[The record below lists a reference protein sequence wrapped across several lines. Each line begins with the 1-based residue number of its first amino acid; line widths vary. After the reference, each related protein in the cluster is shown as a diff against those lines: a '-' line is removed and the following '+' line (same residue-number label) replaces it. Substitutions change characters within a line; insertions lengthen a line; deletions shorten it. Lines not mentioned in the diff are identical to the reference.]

1 VLSDSYVLRNEE
13 HDIDWTR
20 REMIVLKS
28 NQVAM
33 YILICLQ
40 RIDEEKMKTLTFQW
54 VESHYNLKKKVLEV
68 ICCLNFESQLLKV
81 KITTSCNEMTLITSF
96 KRYIMNQRSDDSL
109 KSREFLSDLTMT
121 TYRLRLAC
129 VYRRSRQSD
138 WRTFITW
145 SNLSFKMN
153 LNQCFVQ
160 LIQYESNTWRLICD
174 RWDDAVLTISSW
186 SSINVAWDNRICDL
200 NIQRKD
206 IILQL
211 IVLITWCRL

>member
-1 VLSDSYVLRNEE
+1 
-13 HDIDWTR
+13 
-20 REMIVLKS
+20 
-28 NQVAM
+28 M

-40 RIDEEKMKTLTFQW
+40 RIDEEEMKTLTSQW

-68 ICCLNFESQLLKV
+68 LCCLSFESQLLKV
-81 KITTSCNEMTLITSF
+81 KITTSCNETTLITSF

-109 KSREFLSDLTMT
+109 KSREFLSGSMTT

-129 VYRRSRQSD
+129 IYRRSRQSD
-138 WRTFITW
+138 WRTFIMW
-145 SNLSFKMN
+145 FNLSFEMN
-153 LNQCFVQ
+153 LNQCSVQ
-160 LIQYESNTWRLICD
+160 LIEYESNTWRLICD

-186 SSINVAWDNRICDL
+186 SFINVAWDNRIWDL
-200 NIQRKD
+200 NIQRED